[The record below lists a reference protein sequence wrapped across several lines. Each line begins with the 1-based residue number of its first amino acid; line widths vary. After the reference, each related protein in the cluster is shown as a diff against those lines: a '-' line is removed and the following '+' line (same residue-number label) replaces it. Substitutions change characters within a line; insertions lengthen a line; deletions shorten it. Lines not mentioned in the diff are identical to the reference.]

1 MLVANDRFPDDS
13 YNRVWTR
20 GAIPP
25 NCHANVSIPIG
36 YSIDIENAPPI
47 SMLLNYIESVNVS
60 YPITLDVNLPLQY
73 STPLPAYFVF
83 YFADLASTR
92 VQGDIRTMKI
102 YINGQ
107 EKTTITL
114 QVESLKGI
122 AIYPMDVMG
131 STINITLIPTNQSTL
146 PPMINGMEIFTRH
159 DLTAQLT
166 PPMGPYPD
174 DISKCLPSLLVIVIH
189 TIYFLA
195 LFI

>member
-1 MLVANDRFPDDS
+1 MLFANDRFPDDS

-114 QVESLKGI
+114 QVESSKGI

-166 PPMGPYPD
+166 PSMGPYPN

-189 TIYFLA
+189 TTYFVA

>member
-1 MLVANDRFPDDS
+1 M
-13 YNRVWTR
+13 
-20 GAIPP
+20 
-25 NCHANVSIPIG
+25 NVSDPIILT
-36 YSIDIENAPPI
+36 IDLPPLQ
-47 SMLLNYIESVNVS
+47 STSLPAYFVFYFAAFSRNYIESVNVS

-83 YFADLASTR
+83 YFADLTSTR
-92 VQGDIRTMKI
+92 DRDDIRTMQI

-114 QVESLKGI
+114 QGESSKGI

-159 DLTAQLT
+159 DLTDQLT
-166 PPMGPYPD
+166 LPMGPYPN
-174 DISKCLPSLLVIVIH
+174 DISKCLPSLFVIVIH
-189 TIYFLA
+189 TICFVA
-195 LFI
+195 LFIWNAWNKHLMIVNDIN